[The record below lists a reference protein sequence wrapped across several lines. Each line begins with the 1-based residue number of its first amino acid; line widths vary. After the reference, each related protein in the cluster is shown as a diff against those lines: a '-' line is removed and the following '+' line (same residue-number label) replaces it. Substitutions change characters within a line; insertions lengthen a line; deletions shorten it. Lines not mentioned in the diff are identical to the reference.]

1 LKTDPDKD
9 KKDLDLIVSKISKLD
24 KNNNN
29 KLSNVTRKSFS
40 PNKKSDSNLSNKL
53 SDAELMEE
61 EDMSSNTKNRRKS

>member
-24 KNNNN
+24 KNNN
-29 KLSNVTRKSFS
+29 KLSNLARKSFS